1 MQKQLLDSKVVR
13 AGELDDCHI
22 GDRKLIKH
30 GLELPILVLPK
41 HNAAFIELR
50 QGGRKSLVQIQCDS
64 FISHI
69 VLHLLPV
76 LPQ

>member
-1 MQKQLLDSKVVR
+1 MQKQLLHGKVIR
-13 AGELDDCHI
+13 AGELDNLHI
-22 GDRKLIKH
+22 GDLKLVQHRFK
-30 GLELPILVLPK
+30 LTILVLPK

-50 QGGRKSLVQIQCDS
+50 QRGSESLVKIQCDS